1 MKTKVKPKTK
11 PKSKAKPR
19 NREEWQLQEAKAMFS
34 EVVKKA
40 VVTPQFV
47 TIHGEKKAVVMS
59 YDEYISLTT
68 PKMSIVEF
76 FRNSPLY
83 GADIEFPPREK
94 HYPREIEL

>member
-1 MKTKVKPKTK
+1 MKTKTKAKPKTRTK
-11 PKSKAKPR
+11 NKD
-19 NREEWQLQEAKAMFS
+19 EWQLQEAKAMYS

-40 VVTPQFV
+40 EIKPQIITV
-47 TIHGEKKAVVMS
+47 HGVKKAVVMS
-59 YDEYISLTT
+59 YDEYIKLTT